1 MILLIPLL
9 GTSVE
14 ELKENL
20 NSIMILLILKSLNQ
34 YGERKQKFKF
44 HYDSI
49 NSIFVSQHLTIMFH
63 LNSIMILLIQMKKRR
78 KNKCQQQFKFHYDSI
93 NSRFKMLS
101 IR

>member
-1 MILLIPLL
+1 MILLIQIDYVRCT
-9 GTSVE
+9 GFI
-14 ELKENL
+14 KE
-20 NSIMILLILKSLNQ
+20 
-34 YGERKQKFKF
+34 FKF